1 MSSAG
6 NVKKPPSW
14 QAGGLQ
20 EQSKDISSD
29 YAGKSTA
36 GDAQRD
42 RIIKA
47 LLSGPKTSHDL
58 RCLGCYQAPARV
70 KELRDRFGYVI
81 VTERVSLYDSY
92 GYRHC
97 NAARYRLVGWVE

>member
-6 NVKKPPSW
+6 NRKPPGW

-20 EQSKDISSD
+20 KQSKGISDD

-36 GDAQRD
+36 GEAQRE

-47 LLSGPKTSHDL
+47 LLSGPKTTHDL

-70 KELRDRFGYVI
+70 KELRDRYGYVI
-81 VTERVSLYDSY
+81 VTERVTLYDSY
-92 GYRHC
+92 GYRHR
-97 NAARYRLVGWVE
+97 NAARYRLVGWVA